1 MNLIWFKTN
10 KLLDDTNNG
19 KILANITIR
28 LINAVEEYLASIGR
42 SVIQSFSRQH
52 ELEANRLGMTI
63 INWAGYDIS
72 GIPNFWRKMSQTSSY
87 EFDFF
92 LTYLYFKLI
101 VVFVQLWKSN
111 KWRWL
116 YLH

>member
-52 ELEANRLGMTI
+52 ELEANSLGMTI

-72 GIPNFWRKMSQTSSY
+72 GIPNFWRKMSQTSSH

-92 LTYLYFKLI
+92 STYPADSKRIKNIENLLKEIKTNNNLF
-101 VVFVQLWKSN
+101 
-111 KWRWL
+111 
-116 YLH
+116 

>member
-28 LINAVEEYLASIGR
+28 LINAVEEYLASIDR
-42 SVIQSFSRQH
+42 SVIQPFSRQH

-72 GIPNFWRKMSQTSSY
+72 GIPNFWRKMSQTSSH

-92 LTYLYFKLI
+92 STYLYFKLI
-101 VVFVQLWKSN
+101 VAFVQLWKSN